1 MEHNCAIIDDK
12 TAFRYRAAAIIS
24 EWHNIIRMKR
34 NAIYIWR
41 FI

>member
-12 TAFRYRAAAIIS
+12 KAFRYRAAAIIS
-24 EWHNIIRMKR
+24 EYNIIRMKR